1 MRNSGASAV
10 VEGIGDNGCEYMTG
24 GVITILGKTGINFGA
39 GMTGGFAYVLDVD
52 GCFKG
57 RINPELVEGLSIEDL
72 PMHQEN
78 LRGLIAKHVELT
90 HSRIGERILA
100 DWENYVGKFV
110 LVKPK
115 ANDVNALLGHKR
127 RTVTELR
134 AITA

>member
-1 MRNSGASAV
+1 
-10 VEGIGDNGCEYMTG
+10 
-24 GVITILGKTGINFGA
+24 
-39 GMTGGFAYVLDVD
+39 
-52 GCFKG
+52 
-57 RINPELVEGLSIEDL
+57 
-72 PMHQEN
+72 MHQEN

-100 DWENYVGKFV
+100 DWENHVGKFV